1 MRWSGAPPILM
12 LVSLA
17 QLVVCQEQQAPRGYE
32 QQSKL
37 WLAIKRE
44 LISPRGEQY
53 FEQSLKN
60 ANIPGGANGLYAFE
74 GILVS
79 STPGQHPNEFLVAM
93 PGEKT
98 PEVTLKLKGQLDKPL
113 PAGTPVSFEGVVK
126 AFAREPFMLIL
137 DVETVNRAVRP
148 DDPPI
153 RNKKSK

>member
-1 MRWSGAPPILM
+1 VRWSGAPLILM

-17 QLVVCQEQQAPRGYE
+17 QLIVCQEQQAPFGYE

-37 WLAIKRE
+37 WLSIKRE
-44 LISPRGEQY
+44 LIGPRGEQY
-53 FEQSLKN
+53 FEQSLKD
-60 ANIPGGANGLYAFE
+60 ANIPGGANGLHAFE

-79 STPGQHPNEFLVAM
+79 STPTQHPNEFLVAM

-148 DDPPI
+148 GDPPT

>member
-1 MRWSGAPPILM
+1 VRRSGAPLILM
-12 LVSLA
+12 FVSLA
-17 QLVVCQEQQAPRGYE
+17 QLIVCQEQQASPGYE

-37 WLAIKRE
+37 WLSIKRE
-44 LISPRGEQY
+44 LIGPRGEQY
-53 FEQSLKN
+53 FEQSLKD
-60 ANIPGGANGLYAFE
+60 ANIPSGANGVYAFE

-79 STPGQHPNEFLVAM
+79 STPAQHPNEFLVAM

-137 DVETVNRAVRP
+137 DVKTVNRAVRP
-148 DDPPI
+148 DGPPA
-153 RNKKSK
+153 RNKNSK